1 MSRLLTALVGLT
13 ALIAGCALPAAPS
26 GGGPA
31 LPNASQPPRTLSA
44 VVRTE
49 PNSVAARPIGQ
60 IGGGVATYLT
70 KRMFNADL
78 ALLNDQAVPIP
89 YLAET
94 LPQLNT
100 DGWRVLPD
108 GRMETTYRLKP
119 DLTWHDGS
127 PLSGDD
133 FAFAWRVYSI
143 PDLGTANSIPFSL
156 IEDVM
161 AIDARTVLIKWKRPY
176 PGAGSLQS
184 VGTGATGFPPLP
196 RAILEAALATGAP
209 DAMINHG
216 YWTREYVG
224 LGPYRLARWEPGSF
238 LEAEA
243 FDGHVLGKPKIN
255 RIKVQFTPDANTALA
270 NMLAG
275 EVQMAADDG
284 IPVGVIPVLKKEW
297 GSNQAGPI
305 LLHPNQWRAVYFQLK
320 PDFASPPALLDPRVR
335 KALAHSID
343 KIPINEAVFDG
354 QFPLADSM
362 ITPTTEAGRAVDSS
376 ITKYPFDLRRS
387 EQLMA
392 EAGFTKGGDGTYA
405 SQSQGRFTTE
415 VKVNANR
422 DYEAEM
428 SALGNGWR
436 QAGFDVKEAVNP
448 IALSQNNEARA
459 TYTGMFSFNTNV
471 GENAAASLSTANM
484 ARAERNWQGSNRGG
498 YANPDYDR
506 LLDSLS
512 VTLEP
517 SERIRLLTQAVRIY
531 SEDLPAISLFFPAQ
545 PWIYVS
551 GISGPGLV
559 PGEANMSWN
568 LHDWTW
574 R

>member
-1 MSRLLTALVGLT
+1 MSRLVTALVGLSALLT
-13 ALIAGCALPAAPS
+13 ACGQPASPGGS
-26 GGGPA
+26 GTAQPQS
-31 LPNASQPPRTLSA
+31 SQPSRTLSA

-49 PNSVAARPIGQ
+49 PNSVAARAIGQ

-78 ALLNDQAVPIP
+78 ALLNHEAVPTP
-89 YLAET
+89 YLVEA

-108 GRMETTYRLKP
+108 GKMETTYRLKP
-119 DLTWHDGS
+119 NLTWHDGS
-127 PLSGDD
+127 LLSGED
-133 FAFAWRVYSI
+133 FAFAWRVYSN
-143 PDLGTANSIPFSL
+143 PELGTANSLPFSL
-156 IEDVM
+156 IEDVV
-161 AIDARTVLIKWKRPY
+161 AVDARTVLLKWKRPY
-176 PGAGSLQS
+176 PAAGSLQS

-196 RAILEAALATGAP
+196 RPILEAALATGAA
-209 DAMINHG
+209 DAMINHP

-224 LGPYRLARWEPGSF
+224 LGPYRLVRWEPGSF

-243 FDGHVLGKPKIN
+243 FADHVLGKPKID

-284 IPVGVIPVLKKEW
+284 IPVGIIPVLRKEW
-297 GSNQAGPI
+297 SPAAAGPI
-305 LLHPNQWRAVYFQLK
+305 HLHPNQWRAVYFQLK
-320 PDFASPPALLDPRVR
+320 PEFASPPALLDARVR
-335 KALAHSID
+335 KALAHAID
-343 KIPINEAVFDG
+343 KVPINEAVFDG

-376 ITKYPFDLRRS
+376 IAKYPFDLRRA

-405 SQSQGRFTTE
+405 SASQGRFSTE

-436 QAGFDVKEAVNP
+436 QVGFDVKEGVNP

-471 GENAAASLSTANM
+471 GENAAVSLSTANM

-498 YANPDYDR
+498 YANPEYDR

-512 VTLEP
+512 TALEP

-531 SEDLPAISLFFPAQ
+531 SDDLPAISLFFPAQ

-568 LHDWTW
+568 IHDWTW